1 MISIELNNCIF
12 LVKSNLSVIEACK
25 FLGVAVPRFC
35 YHEKL
40 SVAASCRMCI
50 VEIEK
55 SPKPVTACSTDI
67 SSNMVIY
74 TNTPF
79 VKKARENILEA
90 LLLNHPLD
98 CPICDQA
105 GECDLQ
111 DQVKIFGSSHSRFY
125 YMNKRTVEDKNCGPL
140 IKTIMT
146 RCIHC
151 TRCVRF
157 GSEIAG
163 VDYLGTLN
171 RGVSTEIGG
180 YISKLFDSEISGNVI
195 DLCPVGSLN
204 KKKFFN
210 YTKTAKG
217 ALTANSHAFKMRPW
231 EIKTVDSIDT
241 SDSLGSNIFINFK
254 EQEVVRV
261 LPKINEKLNE
271 NWISDKTRFG
281 FDALEKNRLQNPIR
295 QINKNEICAVSF
307 MIENELVPE
316 ESKSSADFLSDCVS
330 FLKKKSLNSIVC
342 NWTRV
347 CISFFLAFSK
357 QLKTLK
363 NTQATFIV
371 NENIDLELLV
381 TLTVFQKTNRNVN
394 LCSIE
399 NSNKKENFHSF
410 WRSDKI
416 SKIGSEIKKCFLFT
430 TNIKV
435 ENTLLN
441 IKLQTKS
448 LTKNFHVLSFGLNS
462 KNTYS
467 TTCLNL
473 HFKNIV
479 DFLEAK
485 QSISSQHVTNYRSPL
500 FFFGDSFNSRSSI
513 SSTILINFIK
523 INFPSAICI
532 NLKGKSNTSSLEF
545 LNVRRLNKNKV
556 LKSSSLAFY
565 NLDANLKLKKVL
577 KDLQNKTDGIK
588 NFFWFNNYKSNLFE
602 SFENQVFYIP
612 TLNSLEFKGS
622 YLNLEERPQ
631 QTQTLKTNFIPSLKT
646 FVEYFLAET
655 YCFDKSEALISI
667 GKSEFLQT
675 NFTYKSEKL
684 LDLQFLFESIRTNNL
699 FDSTQQNFNLQLNK
713 SIYFKTYSKYF
724 KYPFKSAIDDFYLTD
739 IYSENS
745 SMMVKSS
752 REFRKLTTNF

>member
-1 MISIELNNCIF
+1 
-12 LVKSNLSVIEACK
+12 
-25 FLGVAVPRFC
+25 
-35 YHEKL
+35 
-40 SVAASCRMCI
+40 
-50 VEIEK
+50 
-55 SPKPVTACSTDI
+55 
-67 SSNMVIY
+67 
-74 TNTPF
+74 
-79 VKKARENILEA
+79 
-90 LLLNHPLD
+90 
-98 CPICDQA
+98 
-105 GECDLQ
+105 
-111 DQVKIFGSSHSRFY
+111 
-125 YMNKRTVEDKNCGPL
+125 
-140 IKTIMT
+140 
-146 RCIHC
+146 
-151 TRCVRF
+151 
-157 GSEIAG
+157 
-163 VDYLGTLN
+163 
-171 RGVSTEIGG
+171 
-180 YISKLFDSEISGNVI
+180 
-195 DLCPVGSLN
+195 
-204 KKKFFN
+204 
-210 YTKTAKG
+210 
-217 ALTANSHAFKMRPW
+217 
-231 EIKTVDSIDT
+231 
-241 SDSLGSNIFINFK
+241 
-254 EQEVVRV
+254 
-261 LPKINEKLNE
+261 
-271 NWISDKTRFG
+271 
-281 FDALEKNRLQNPIR
+281 
-295 QINKNEICAVSF
+295 
-307 MIENELVPE
+307 
-316 ESKSSADFLSDCVS
+316 
-330 FLKKKSLNSIVC
+330 
-342 NWTRV
+342 
-347 CISFFLAFSK
+347 
-357 QLKTLK
+357 
-363 NTQATFIV
+363 
-371 NENIDLELLV
+371 
-381 TLTVFQKTNRNVN
+381 
-394 LCSIE
+394 
-399 NSNKKENFHSF
+399 
-410 WRSDKI
+410 
-416 SKIGSEIKKCFLFT
+416 
-430 TNIKV
+430 
-435 ENTLLN
+435 LN

-467 TTCLNL
+467 ITCLNL

>member
-1 MISIELNNCIF
+1 MISIELNNCTF

-111 DQVKIFGSSHSRFY
+111 DQVKIFGSPYSRFY
-125 YMNKRTVEDKNCGPL
+125 QMNKRTVEDKNCGPL

-180 YISKLFDSEISGNVI
+180 YISKLFDSEVSGNVI

-204 KKKFFN
+204 TKKPFN
-210 YTKTAKG
+210 STKIAKG
-217 ALTANSHAFKMRPW
+217 ALTANAHAFKMRPW
-231 EIKTVDSIDT
+231 EIKTIDSIDT

-254 EQEVVRV
+254 EQEIVRV

-281 FDALEKNRLQNPIR
+281 FDALGKNRLQNPIR
-295 QINKNEICAVSF
+295 QINKTEVAVASF
-307 MIENELVPE
+307 MIENELMAE
-316 ESKSSADFLSDCVS
+316 EDKTADFLSDCVS
-330 FLKKKSLNSIVC
+330 FLKKKSMNTIVC

-357 QLKTLK
+357 HLKILK
-363 NTQATFIV
+363 NTQATIIV
-371 NENIDLELLV
+371 NDNIDLELLV
-381 TLTVFQKTNRNVN
+381 TLTVFEKSNRKLN

-399 NSNKKENFHSF
+399 KSNKKGNFHSF
-410 WRSDKI
+410 WTSDKI
-416 SKIGSEIKKCFLFT
+416 SKIGTEIKRCFLFT

-435 ENTLLN
+435 ENALLN

-448 LTKNFHVLSFGLNS
+448 LSKNFHAFNFGLNS

-467 TTCLNL
+467 ITCLNL

-479 DFLEAK
+479 DFFEAK
-485 QSISSQHVTNYRSPL
+485 QLISSQHVINYRSPL
-500 FFFGDSFNSRSSI
+500 FFFGDSFNNRDSL
-513 SSTILINFIK
+513 SSTVLINFIK

-532 NLKGKSNTSSLEF
+532 NLKSSSNTSSLEF
-545 LNVRRLNKNKV
+545 LNVRRVNKNKV

-565 NLDANLKLKKVL
+565 NLDTNLKLQKIL

-602 SFENQVFYIP
+602 SFEDQVFYIP
-612 TLNSLEFKGS
+612 TLNSLESKGS

-646 FVEYFLAET
+646 TIEYFLAEI
-655 YCFDKSEALISI
+655 YSFEKLENLISI
-667 GKSEFLQT
+667 GNSEFLQT
-675 NFTYKSEKL
+675 NFIYKSEKL
-684 LDLQFLFESIRTNNL
+684 LDLQFLFESIKTNNL
-699 FDSTQQNFNLQLNK
+699 FDSTQQNFSLQLNK
-713 SIYFKTYSKYF
+713 SIYSKIYSKYF
-724 KYPFKSAIDDFYLTD
+724 KYPFKSIIDDFYLTD